1 MTARAVLAGPVIRT
15 TEDGVTREWDAE
27 TQAYVRTLP
36 SPNRGAASQ
45 AEGLTP

>member
-15 TEDGVTREWDAE
+15 SDDDVTREWDAE
-27 TQAYVRTLP
+27 TQTYIRTLP

-45 AEGLTP
+45 AEGSTP